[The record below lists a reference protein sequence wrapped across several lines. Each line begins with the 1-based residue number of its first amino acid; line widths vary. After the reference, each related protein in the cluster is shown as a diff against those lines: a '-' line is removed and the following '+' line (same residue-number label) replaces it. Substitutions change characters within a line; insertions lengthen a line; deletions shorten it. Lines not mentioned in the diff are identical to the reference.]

1 MNYRKSNLEDVVKLA
16 ELRKKQL
23 IDEGGYSGENI
34 DAELEQFFSIGIK
47 SGELVVWVAI
57 ENENIVSTAGVCFF
71 RYPPSFRNP
80 SGKIAYITNVYT
92 KDEYRKKG
100 IASRLLELVMEE
112 AVQQGCQFARLH
124 ASAQG
129 RRMYEKIGFVDAEG
143 FMSKRLL

>member
-34 DAELEQFFSIGIK
+34 DVELEQFFSIGIK